1 LKLSIQDFVVKND
14 QIHQLKF
21 ASYQKM
27 LLYDLDFLGL
37 EKFCLDYEILYEY
50 IFAEIEFKIYET
62 NYFQQIG
69 DNVIFDVFFFFGM
82 VDFNFWQLT
91 SGWVFLK
98 KKGIT

>member
-1 LKLSIQDFVVKND
+1 MKLSIQDFVVKND

-50 IFAEIEFKIYET
+50 IFAEIKFKIYGT
-62 NYFQQIG
+62 NYFEHKLMIK
-69 DNVIFDVFFFFGM
+69 FDRKNLRRM
-82 VDFNFWQLT
+82 QFNE
-91 SGWVFLK
+91 K
-98 KKGIT
+98 IIK

>member
-1 LKLSIQDFVVKND
+1 
-14 QIHQLKF
+14 
-21 ASYQKM
+21 M

-69 DNVIFDVFFFFGM
+69 DNVIFDVFFFFWHGR
-82 VDFNFWQLT
+82 FQFLTINFGVSFSQEE
-91 SGWVFLK
+91 GNNVGYFLHYFWHNYFYCIIFLIVK
-98 KKGIT
+98 IF

>member
-27 LLYDLDFLGL
+27 LLYDIDFLGL

-50 IFAEIEFKIYET
+50 IFAEIEFKIYGT
-62 NYFQQIG
+62 NYFEHKLVIMLYLIYFFFLAWSSS
-69 DNVIFDVFFFFGM
+69 IFD
-82 VDFNFWQLT
+82 N
-91 SGWVFLK
+91 
-98 KKGIT
+98 

>member
-27 LLYDLDFLGL
+27 LLYDIDFLGL

-50 IFAEIEFKIYET
+50 IFAEIKFKIYGT
-62 NYFQQIG
+62 NYFEHKLMIMLYSMYFFFLAWSSS
-69 DNVIFDVFFFFGM
+69 IFD
-82 VDFNFWQLT
+82 N
-91 SGWVFLK
+91 
-98 KKGIT
+98 